1 MRIDFSKVLH
11 CQWTDKDPAI
21 FNLRTKL
28 GVNYEAGRE
37 KLFMIIQKSFNVSS
51 ILL

>member
-11 CQWTDKDPAI
+11 CQWTEKDPAI

-28 GVNYEAGRE
+28 GVNYDAGTI
-37 KLFMIIQKSFNVSS
+37 KQSYLIFIINNSVIVN
-51 ILL
+51 